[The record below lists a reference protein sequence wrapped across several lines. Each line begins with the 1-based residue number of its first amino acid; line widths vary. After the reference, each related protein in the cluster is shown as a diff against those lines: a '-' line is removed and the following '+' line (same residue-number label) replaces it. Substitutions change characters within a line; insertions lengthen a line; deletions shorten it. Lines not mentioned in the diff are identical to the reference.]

1 MTTKW
6 GIQDINWFCLLKLS
20 RNKLKSVEEM
30 NEYFFSFCLI
40 TRVDGEKMWLTHP
53 NNVIIE
59 DTSMLVGDII
69 FCSQLQKISFKFLF
83 YKNQHVAI
91 ADEDIIFFQRHS
103 ALTSLIYYWYKNKL
117 QLKNIHLFIL
127 TIISSTTL
135 SGSKNPLEFE
145 ILI

>member
-1 MTTKW
+1 MYFRISKHEYQIETWIITFVNFPSFLTTKW

-59 DTSMLVGDII
+59 DTSMFWGDDT
-69 FCSQLQKISFKFLF
+69 FCSQLQKNRVLRYYFTKSI
-83 YKNQHVAI
+83 Y
-91 ADEDIIFFQRHS
+91 IIFSIGILR
-103 ALTSLIYYWYKNKL
+103 ALIYFDHIRIK
-117 QLKNIHLFIL
+117 
-127 TIISSTTL
+127 
-135 SGSKNPLEFE
+135 
-145 ILI
+145 